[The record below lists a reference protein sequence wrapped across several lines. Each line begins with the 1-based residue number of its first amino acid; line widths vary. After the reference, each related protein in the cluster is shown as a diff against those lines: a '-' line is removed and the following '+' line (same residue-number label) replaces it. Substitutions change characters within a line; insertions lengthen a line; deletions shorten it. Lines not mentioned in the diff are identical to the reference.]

1 LNIVPVFHARG
12 DKLGCQSKENNGWY
26 QGKGDKGDHQLCAQ
40 PMTEDV
46 LLPFK
51 YELNHIAGS
60 KIEKEEQKDHIYVH
74 EGENNYVAAHREL
87 AANLKEV
94 ALKVGKENYQREGDD
109 NNDSLSSPPP
119 SFCGTIS

>member
-1 LNIVPVFHARG
+1 MA
-12 DKLGCQSKENNGWY
+12 
-26 QGKGDKGDHQLCAQ
+26 
-40 PMTEDV
+40 EDV